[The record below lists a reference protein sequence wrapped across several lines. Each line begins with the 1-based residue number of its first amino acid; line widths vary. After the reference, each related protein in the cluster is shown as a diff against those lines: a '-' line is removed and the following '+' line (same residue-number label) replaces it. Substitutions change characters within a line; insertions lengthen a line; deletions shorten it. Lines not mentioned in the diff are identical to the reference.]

1 VPVEF
6 TVDLAMLTKE
16 VQPFFSGRARGHE
29 AELDF
34 VDVTARNGE
43 VEFVTT
49 GVSVSAS
56 AEVKSAGCA
65 RLPYPVF
72 EALFRRPKRLAQGSL
87 TIHIEDG
94 KVEAGR
100 LALNNPGITI
110 RPLGGR
116 CADLPID
123 APLWEVLALSFEVE
137 PEKLV
142 DSGLWA
148 RVEAAQEE
156 AAELIDRAAEILEPL
171 AIDAAMLE
179 DFIQDRIKRRR
190 LSGT

>member
-1 VPVEF
+1 
-6 TVDLAMLTKE
+6 MLTKE

-72 EALFRRPKRLAQGSL
+72 EALFRRPERLGQGSL

-110 RPLGGR
+110 WHTEGR

-123 APLWEVLALSFEVE
+123 APLWQVLALSFEVE
-137 PEKLV
+137 PDKLV

-148 RVEAAQEE
+148 RVRAAQREAAK
-156 AAELIDRAAEILEPL
+156 LIDRAAEILEPL
-171 AIDAAMLE
+171 AVDAAMLE
-179 DFIQDRIKRRR
+179 DFARNQIKGRK